1 MRLNSNKFISRDIKN
16 YYIYFLF
23 LNEIL
28 IYIGQTLHLNSRLV
42 AHKGKRSR
50 DDTPYKKYTH
60 YRYIE
65 SHSDYLSKKW
75 EKILI
80 KKWCPKYNIGHNNN
94 AKFRKVWIEKK
105 LSKEKRKSYEHLID
119 AKASNDKRRKRILG
133 HWRYLEK

>member
-1 MRLNSNKFISRDIKN
+1 MRLNSNKFISRDVKN

-23 LNEIL
+23 LNKIL
-28 IYIGQTLHLNSRLV
+28 IYIGQTLHLNARLV
-42 AHKGKRSR
+42 AHKGKRR
-50 DDTPYKKYTH
+50 RQDPFNNYTPYKKYTH

-80 KKWCPKYNIGHNNN
+80 KKWNPKYNIGHNND
-94 AKFRKVWIEKK
+94 ARFYKVWVKK
-105 LSKEKRKSYEHLID
+105 KRDVELP
-119 AKASNDKRRKRILG
+119 NGRRKRILG

>member
-1 MRLNSNKFISRDIKN
+1 MNINNDKLISKNIKQ
-16 YYIYFLF
+16 YYLYFLF
-23 LNEIL
+23 NKKQI
-28 IYIGQTLHLNSRLV
+28 IYIGQTSHLNSRLV

-94 AKFRKVWIEKK
+94 ARFYKVWVKK
-105 LSKEKRKSYEHLID
+105 KRNVELPNGRIKT
-119 AKASNDKRRKRILG
+119 ILG
-133 HWRYLEK
+133 YWRYLKKHI